1 MSKGLCPSSRVTM
14 CLSTWSVL
22 ENAYMCLKKNV
33 YFRDVMSRKYQFTV
47 ILLCCL
53 GSLALLVFCLENLSI
68 DVSGVFK
75 SPTLISPSISPFT
88 FVAIC
93 FMYLHTPTL
102 GVYMLMSIRSSS

>member
-1 MSKGLCPSSRVTM
+1 MPEKIINSRECSGAVEKHVF
-14 CLSTWSVL
+14 CFL
-22 ENAYMCLKKNV
+22 
-33 YFRDVMSRKYQFTV
+33 MSRKYQLTI

-68 DVSGVFK
+68 DVCGVFK
-75 SPTLISPSISPFT
+75 SPTLISPSISPFM

-93 FMYLHTPTL
+93 FMYLDTPTL